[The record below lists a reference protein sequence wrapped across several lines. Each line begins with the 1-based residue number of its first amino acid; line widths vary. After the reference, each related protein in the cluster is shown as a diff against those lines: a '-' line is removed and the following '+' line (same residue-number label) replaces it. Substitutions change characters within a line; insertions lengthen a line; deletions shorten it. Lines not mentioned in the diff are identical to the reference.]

1 MYLWRQENY
10 CMKVTDHISSA
21 KDTLFSFE
29 ILPPLKGKS
38 IQSIYDGIDPL
49 MEFKPKFVNVTYHR
63 EEFVYKE
70 RENGLLEK
78 ISIRKRPGT
87 VGICAAIMNKYDV
100 DAVPHLICGGFS
112 KEETENALIDLQFL
126 GIDNVLALRGDSIK
140 TESNFRPHKDG
151 HEFAV
156 DLIKQIG
163 EMNNGV
169 YLMDDITL
177 EPTDFCIGAAGY
189 PEKHFEAMNL
199 TTDLQNLKAKVDAG
213 AEYIV
218 TQMFFDNSKYFA
230 FVDACREIGI
240 TVPIIPGLKP
250 IKSMTH
256 ISFLPKFFHID
267 YPEEL
272 SKELLKCKNNEHVDI
287 VGRDWG
293 IHQSK
298 ELKAAGVPCIHYYT
312 MSNSSSVKAI
322 AKEIF

>member
-1 MYLWRQENY
+1 
-10 CMKVTDHISSA
+10 MKVTDHLKAA

-38 IQSIYDGIDPL
+38 IQSIFDGIDPL
-49 MEFKPKFVNVTYHR
+49 MEFNPKFVNVTYHR
-63 EEFVYKE
+63 EEYIYKE

-78 ISIRKRPGT
+78 IAIRKRPGT

-140 TESNFRPHKDG
+140 TESSFRPHKDG

-156 DLIKQIG
+156 DLIGQIG
-163 EMNNGV
+163 EMNSGN
-169 YLMDDITL
+169 YLMDDIKL

-199 TTDLQNLKAKVDAG
+199 STDLQYLKAKVDAG

-218 TQMFFDNSKYFA
+218 TQMFFDNAKYFA
-230 FVDACREIGI
+230 FVEACREIGI

-250 IKSMTH
+250 IKTLKH

-272 SKELLKCKNNEHVDI
+272 SKELLKCKTNAEVAE
-287 VGRDWG
+287 VGVEWG

-298 ELKAAGVPCIHYYT
+298 ELKEAGAPCIHYYT
-312 MSNSSSVKAI
+312 MSNSASVKSI